1 MGYSPQSFVKQVR
14 VDLLALSDDD
24 LLSIIEQWGPG
35 REGAALSHDAR
46 EETWFALGFQR
57 LATGSELPS
66 SHCSPSE
73 AEPEV
78 GERWLAPSP
87 AHLRRLLTEMDGKQL
102 MHFVIA
108 PAFQSF
114 HALHPEWGDGSTF
127 NAHLANY
134 LRQRR
139 TPPPQRSD
147 ELRTKTV
154 PRT

>member
-1 MGYSPQSFVKQVR
+1 MGNSAQSFVKQVQI
-14 VDLLALSDDD
+14 DLLALSNDD
-24 LLSIIEQWGPG
+24 LLYIIEQWGPG
-35 REGAALSHDAR
+35 REAAAFSHDPR
-46 EETWFALGFQR
+46 QETWFALGYRQR
-57 LATGSELPS
+57 AAESELPS
-66 SHCSPSE
+66 HDSPSE
-73 AEPEV
+73 AESET

-87 AHLRRLLTEMDGKQL
+87 SHLRRLLTEMDGKQF

-108 PAFQSF
+108 PAFQSL
-114 HALHPEWGDGSTF
+114 HALHPEWGDGPTF

-147 ELRTKTV
+147 ALRTKTV